1 MSNYQ
6 LNDKQIEIIN
16 AWLDEAYRQGYLAG
30 QKTVENEEEAE
41 EFYYPIHNCIMDI
54 SAFQKNPDFDEI
66 CDKCDFVILRAR
78 VCNKNDTTF
87 VERAKELNKRNMPF
101 AVYDYATLMSNS
113 NAVAQAE
120 ALYKLAS
127 PYNPKIYYID
137 TEQLGTGVTY
147 GAEREYIKT
156 YVARLRELGA
166 KVIGQYTGDWKYSTY
181 YWQIQDLF
189 DTLWIASYGKN
200 IGTYDG
206 VVLKSAEKTDK
217 IDLHQ
222 FTDKGILPGIATK
235 GDLSRLTGNK
245 SLEWF
250 TGRKYE

>member
-6 LNDKQIEIIN
+6 LNDKQIEIMN
-16 AWLDEAYRQGYLAG
+16 SWLDEAYRQGYLAA
-30 QKTVENEEEAE
+30 QKATENEEEAE
-41 EFYYPIHNCIMDI
+41 EFCYPIHNCIMDI

-87 VERAKELNKRNMPF
+87 EERAKELNKRDMPF

-113 NAVAQAE
+113 NAIAQAE

-147 GAEREYIKT
+147 GAERGYIKT

-166 KVIGQYTGDWKYSTY
+166 KVVGQYTGDWKYSTY

-206 VVLKSAEKTDK
+206 VALKSAEKTDK

-222 FTDKGILPGIATK
+222 FTDKGVLPGIATK

-245 SLEWF
+245 PLEWF